1 MVNIRFLLT
10 RLYFLHSRYTI
21 LQELSL
27 ADISILRYS
36 PRIVSQKRRKSI
48 LPPYARDT
56 RSKIRHFNI
65 QHRMKSS
72 VIEEEEEKEEENK
85 EGTSLEE
92 ISFVSLFLGER
103 DGIRSCSPAWVGS
116 NCFRPIGGGKFGRG
130 IFQAR
135 RNSCSVK
142 DDAGACNEAEAPW
155 RCIFSRRTAPCTHA
169 HTPSRFR
176 KEMRVFL
183 ERFLPIAHPHL
194 RLVDLPPS
202 SPPFFHEFIFGW

>member
-103 DGIRSCSPAWVGS
+103 RHTVL
-116 NCFRPIGGGKFGRG
+116 
-130 IFQAR
+130 
-135 RNSCSVK
+135 
-142 DDAGACNEAEAPW
+142 
-155 RCIFSRRTAPCTHA
+155 FSRVGWVELFPANWGRKIREGYFPGEKKLLQRQRWCGRVQR
-169 HTPSRFR
+169 SRSTV
-176 KEMRVFL
+176 KM
-183 ERFLPIAHPHL
+183 H
-194 RLVDLPPS
+194 
-202 SPPFFHEFIFGW
+202 IF

>member
-85 EGTSLEE
+85 EGTSFEE

-103 DGIRSCSPAWVGS
+103 RHTVLPRGLGRIVSGQLGEENS
-116 NCFRPIGGGKFGRG
+116 GG
-130 IFQAR
+130 
-135 RNSCSVK
+135 V
-142 DDAGACNEAEAPW
+142 
-155 RCIFSRRTAPCTHA
+155 FSRREETLAASKMMRARATKPKHREDAYFLGEQLRAHTHT